1 MLYYFPPCILM
12 EFHSIVLFLFFMPI
26 ITFSPKK
33 HFLHFWIMFFISNF
47 YYYVSMCPVSVAMDS
62 RYEKLASPPVG
73 GFPVSHA
80 H

>member
-1 MLYYFPPCILM
+1 
-12 EFHSIVLFLFFMPI
+12 
-26 ITFSPKK
+26 
-33 HFLHFWIMFFISNF
+33 
-47 YYYVSMCPVSVAMDS
+47 MCPVSVAMDS